1 MEQAPLIA
9 GSEKMQTHYDTIL
22 VLDFGGQYCHLIG
35 RRIRENGV
43 YSEIVPHN
51 ITPTEIQALNEKFN
65 IKGLILSG
73 GPSSVYEENAPQIDP
88 QILELNL
95 PVLGLCYGHQLIAQI
110 VQGKVSRASCREYGI
125 AEVDI
130 DKTTGVLDGLNSKET
145 VWMSHGDTV
154 LSLPSDFEILAHTE
168 SCPVAAYGNQQ
179 KKIYGLQWHP
189 EVIHTKNGALMLRNF
204 IFKVCICEANWKV
217 EDVIQKMVEEIKA
230 DVSESKAII
239 GLSGGI
245 DSSVATALA
254 AEALGEKLTA
264 VFVDHG
270 FMREGEPEA
279 IKETFD
285 NFNINF
291 VMVKA
296 QQRFMKKLEGVSEP
310 EKKRK
315 VIGEEFIRVFED
327 IAKESGAQYLLQ
339 GTIYPDRIESG
350 FRKNSDVIKSHHNV
364 AGLPSKIDFKKIVEP
379 LRDLYK
385 DEVRKVA
392 VMLNLP
398 RELVN
403 RQPFPGPGLA
413 VRIIGELTEEK
424 VDITKKADAIVRQEI
439 EKSCAAE
446 NLWQYFAVL
455 TDTLATGVK
464 GDSRAYGY
472 VVAVRAMESREAMTA
487 NFARIPY
494 AVLEKISTRIT
505 NEIPQVTH
513 VVYDITHKPP
523 ATIEWE

>member
-1 MEQAPLIA
+1 
-9 GSEKMQTHYDTIL
+9 MQVRYDTIL

-43 YSEIVPHN
+43 YSEIVAHDISPE
-51 ITPTEIQALNEKFN
+51 EIAALQKKFN
-65 IKGLILSG
+65 VKGLILSG
-73 GPSSVYEENAPQIDP
+73 GPSSVYEPNAPRLNP
-88 QILELNL
+88 RILEVNL
-95 PVLGLCYGHQLIAQI
+95 PILGLCYGHQLLAQLTK
-110 VQGKVSRASCREYGI
+110 GKVEPAACKEYGI
-125 AEVDI
+125 AQVAVD
-130 DKTTGVLDGLNSKET
+130 KPVGVLEGLKEKEK

-154 LSLPSDFEILAHTE
+154 FSLPSDFETLAHTDN
-168 SCPVAAYGNQQ
+168 CPVAAFRH
-179 KKIYGLQWHP
+179 KTKPIYGLQWHP
-189 EVIHTKNGALMLRNF
+189 EVIHTEHGMQILRNF
-204 IFKVCICEANWKV
+204 IFQVCKCQANWQM
-217 EDVIQKMVEEIKA
+217 EDLIGKMVAELKAEIG
-230 DVSESKAII
+230 DSRAII

-254 AEALGEKLTA
+254 AKALGDKLTA

-279 IKETFD
+279 IRQTFEK
-285 NFNINF
+285 FPINF
-291 VMVKA
+291 IMANA
-296 QQRFMKKLEGVSEP
+296 QERFMQKLKGISEP

-315 VIGEEFIRVFED
+315 VIGEEFIRVFEE
-327 IAKESGAQYLLQ
+327 IADKSGAQYLLQ

-350 FRKNSDVIKSHHNV
+350 IRKNSDVIKSHHNV
-364 AGLPSKIDFKKIVEP
+364 AGLPKNIKFKKIVEP

-392 VMLNLP
+392 KMLELP
-398 RELVN
+398 SELVN

-413 VRIIGELTEEK
+413 VRIIGELTPEK
-424 VDITKKADAIVRQEI
+424 VDVAKKSDLIVRQEI
-439 EKSCAAE
+439 EKSGLAE

-455 TDTLATGVK
+455 TDTKATGVK

-487 NFARIPY
+487 NFAQIPY
-494 AVLEKISTRIT
+494 PVLEKISTRIT
-505 NEIPQVTH
+505 NEIPQVTR

>member
-1 MEQAPLIA
+1 MQA
-9 GSEKMQTHYDTIL
+9 KYDTIL

-35 RRIRENGV
+35 RRIREHGV
-43 YSEIVPHN
+43 FSEIVPHD
-51 ITPTEIQALNEKFN
+51 ITKAEVVALNEKFN

-73 GPSSVYEENAPQIDP
+73 GPSSVYEPNAPRIDP
-88 QILELNL
+88 EILEMNL

-110 VQGKVSRASCREYGI
+110 VKGKVSRAVCREYGI
-125 AEVDI
+125 AEVNI
-130 DKTTGVLDGLNSKET
+130 DKPVGVLDGLSQKET

-154 LSLPSDFEILAHTE
+154 SALPADYEVLAHTD
-168 SCPVAAYGNQQ
+168 SCPVAAYRSKQ
-179 KKIYGLQWHP
+179 KPIYGLQWHP
-189 EVIHTKNGALMLRNF
+189 EVVHTKKGALMLRNF
-204 IFKVCICEANWKV
+204 VFEVCKCEANWKM
-217 EDVIQKMVEEIKA
+217 EDLIERMIKEIKNE
-230 DVSESKAII
+230 VGESKAII

-254 AEALGEKLTA
+254 AEALGDKLTA

-270 FMREGEPEA
+270 LMRQGEPEA
-279 IKETFD
+279 IRDTFKD
-285 NFNINF
+285 FNINF
-291 VMVKA
+291 VMANA
-296 QQRFMKKLEGVSEP
+296 QQRFMEKLKGVSEP

-315 VIGEEFIRVFED
+315 VIGEEFIRVFEE
-327 IAKESGAQYLLQ
+327 IAKKSGAEYLLQ

-350 FRKNSDVIKSHHNV
+350 FRKNSEVIKSHHNV
-364 AGLPSKIDFKKIVEP
+364 AGLPSKIAFKKIVEP

-398 RELVN
+398 KELVN

-424 VDITKKADAIVRQEI
+424 VNITKKADAIVREEI
-439 EKSCAAE
+439 EKSCVAE

-455 TDTLATGVK
+455 TDTKATGVK

-487 NFARIPY
+487 NFAQIPY
-494 AVLEKISTRIT
+494 GVLEKISTRIT
-505 NEIPQVTH
+505 NEIPEVTR